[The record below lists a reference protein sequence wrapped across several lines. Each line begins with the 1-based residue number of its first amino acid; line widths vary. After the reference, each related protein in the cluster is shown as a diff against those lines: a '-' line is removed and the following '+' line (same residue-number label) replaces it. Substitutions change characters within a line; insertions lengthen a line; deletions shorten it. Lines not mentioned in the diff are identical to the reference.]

1 MKYSFTR
8 VLVLK
13 PQVNL
18 LTFIHSQLPDLD
30 WKVVAN
36 TNSES
41 TAYHIGDPEDDDELW
56 SALENNYAKIFEQE
70 LIKLIGIESSR
81 KLQLSLIDFLS
92 CFKFEWHNDV
102 RVVATGIFKT
112 IKYATIVQDDIDL
125 TIAEN
130 TTVCLQDICEALEK
144 LNFKHELILPVT
156 DMVKLSVTQKLL
168 LGYQQLIDWMSEGIA
183 AVYEK
188 YLQVNLRK
196 VLKDDSKLKPRA
208 C

>member
-18 LTFIHSQLPDLD
+18 LTFIHSQLPELD
-30 WKVVAN
+30 WKAVAN
-36 TNSES
+36 TNSEA

-56 SALENNYAKIFEQE
+56 SALEHNYAQIFEQE
-70 LIKLIGIESSR
+70 LIKLIGFESSR
-81 KLQLSLIDFLS
+81 QLELSFIDFLS
-92 CFKFEWHNDV
+92 CFKFEWHKDV
-102 RVVATGIFKT
+102 KVVATGIFKT
-112 IKYATIVQDDIDL
+112 IKQATIIQEDIDL

-130 TTVCLQDICEALEK
+130 ATVCLQDICESLEN
-144 LNFKHELILPVT
+144 LNFKHELVLSVS

-168 LGYQQLIDWMSEGIA
+168 LGYQQFIDRLSDGIA
-183 AVYEK
+183 EAYTK

-196 VLKDDSKLKPRA
+196 VLKDENKLRPRA